1 MASIKVTNQSNK
13 ETPLIGKVVTRICRI
28 INIVGLVILALMTLF
43 ILVDVFGRYF
53 FNRPIA
59 GSYDSVQLMM
69 TVLVSFAL
77 AYTAVRKGHIKINWL
92 ISLFPSRVQSVI
104 NSITSFLCLGISAVI
119 TWQVVLQAESLKL
132 QGATP
137 ALLQIPIYPFLYAIA
152 FGSALLCLVFIYN
165 FFEHLIRAI
174 KGAGWLLSTGSL
186 LLIILVLFLF
196 AVLIWEPG
204 LLTEVNPNTVVII
217 SLCLLVVLLFSGMP
231 VALALASAGFLGL
244 FYLVGADKAL
254 QILGNVP
261 YTTTTQY
268 ILAVVPLF
276 LFMSALMQQSGIAQ
290 AVYLAATSWFGR
302 LPGSLALSSVVAC
315 AFNSAS
321 NVSSQSNAA
330 TVGTVALPQMVKNNY
345 NSGLAV
351 GSIAAGGSITILIPP
366 SIGLI
371 VYAIFTETSIGRLFL
386 ASLIPAVL
394 CSVFFVLYVLIAGS
408 INRNLAPKS
417 RVPSGIIG
425 FIILLPLGVLITPLA
440 GIYGGIFTPTEAAA
454 TAAIIAFIM
463 AVVWAPVWGRSVFSV
478 LKNSLLQAVHTT
490 SMIALVLIGA
500 IIFSYFLSMSRMPS
514 TLVSSIAGLS
524 MPPIAL
530 LLLIFVVYII
540 LGCLIEPLTLIVFS
554 LPILFPLIVALGF
567 DPIWFGVILMLLVG
581 IAMLLPPA
589 RVNLRVAQ
597 AATPGYPLKGI
608 MTGIIPFVVLMVI
621 VLFMLVRFPQL
632 ALWLPNLMR

>member
-1 MASIKVTNQSNK
+1 MASIKVNNQSNK
-13 ETPLIGKVVTRICRI
+13 ETLLIGKVVTRICQI

-132 QGATP
+132 QGATS

-204 LLTEVNPNTVVII
+204 LLTEVNPNTLVII
-217 SLCLLVVLLFSGMP
+217 SLGLLVVLLFSGMP

-261 YTTTTQY
+261 YTITTQY

-302 LPGSLALSSVVAC
+302 LPGSLALSSVIAC

-330 TVGTVALPQMVKNNY
+330 AVGTVALPQMVRNNY
-345 NSGLAV
+345 NFGLAV

-371 VYAIFTETSIGRLFL
+371 VYAIFTETSIGKLFL
-386 ASLIPAVL
+386 ASLIPGIL
-394 CSVFFVLYVLIAGS
+394 LSVFFMLYVFIAGS
-408 INRNLAPKS
+408 INHNLAPKS
-417 RVPSGIIG
+417 KVPSGVIG

-463 AVVWAPVWGRSVFSV
+463 AVIWSPVWGRSVFSV

-530 LLLIFVVYII
+530 LLLVFVVYII

-567 DPIWFGVILMLLVG
+567 DPLWFGVILMLLVG

-621 VLFMLVRFPQL
+621 VLFLLVRFPQL